1 MSVPRRW
8 GFTLVELLVVITI
21 IGILI
26 ALLLP
31 AVQSAREAARR
42 TQCQNNL
49 KQIGL
54 ACLNH
59 ENAHGIFPSNG
70 WGWGWVGDPDQG
82 VGRRQPG
89 GWIYHILPYLE
100 QQALYS
106 IGQGK
111 SFSEK
116 RVFNRTMV
124 STPLGVFTCPSRRR
138 AAAWPVRADW
148 YDLNWVNVDDARS
161 LQIARSDYAV
171 NAGVDSW
178 VEHRKGPADLA
189 AGITWA
195 QTATIDRNGIAHQCS
210 EITMADIKDGSSNT
224 LLAGEKYLNPDH
236 YQTGGDGG
244 DNESMY
250 AGNDNDTARVA
261 YYDPANPAASKLP
274 MQDRPGTADSYR
286 FGSAHAAGLHFVF
299 CDGSVRTI
307 SYSIDPQTFVYL
319 AHRRDG
325 QALDASKY

>member
-1 MSVPRRW
+1 MQGNRRR

-42 TQCQNNL
+42 TQCLNNL

-89 GWIYHILPYLE
+89 GWIYQILPYLE
-100 QQALYS
+100 QEALYNL
-106 IGQGK
+106 GRGK
-111 SFSEK
+111 TFEEK
-116 RVFNRTMV
+116 KVLNRTLV
-124 STPLGVFTCPSRRR
+124 STPLVVFTCPSRRR
-138 AAAWPVRADW
+138 AAAWPVQPSM
-148 YDLNWVNVDDARS
+148 YDLNWVNVENAS
-161 LQIARSDYAV
+161 TLQIARSDYAI
-171 NAGVDSW
+171 NAGVATW
-178 VEHRKGPADLA
+178 VDHSKGPADLA
-189 AGITWA
+189 SGANWPTK
-195 QTATIDRNGIAHQCS
+195 DYNGIGHQCS
-210 EITMADIKDGSSNT
+210 EIAMADIKDGTSHT
-224 LLAGEKYLNPDH
+224 FLAGEKYLNPSH
-236 YQTGGDGG
+236 YNTGGDGG

-261 YYDPANPAASKLP
+261 YYDPSNSANNKLP
-274 MQDRPGTADSYR
+274 MQDRPGYGDSYR

-299 CDGSVRTI
+299 CDGSVRAI

-319 AHRRDG
+319 ADRRDG

>member
-1 MSVPRRW
+1 MYSTRRR

-100 QQALYS
+100 QEALYN
-106 IGQGK
+106 IGRGK
-111 SFSEK
+111 TFAEK
-116 RVFNRTMV
+116 RVLNRTMV
-124 STPLGVFTCPSRRR
+124 STPLTVMTCPSRRR
-138 AAAWPVRADW
+138 AAAWPVQSY
-148 YDLNWVNVDDARS
+148 YDLNWVNVDSVAS

-171 NAGVDSW
+171 NAGVATW
-178 VEHRKGPADLA
+178 VDHSKGPSDLA
-189 AGITWA
+189 GGANWPTKDA
-195 QTATIDRNGIAHQCS
+195 NGIAHQGS
-210 EITMADIKDGSSNT
+210 EITMADVKDGSSNT
-224 LLAGEKYLNPDH
+224 FLAGEKYINADQ
-236 YQTGGDGG
+236 YNTGGDGG
-244 DNESMY
+244 DNESLY
-250 AGNDNDTARVA
+250 SGNDNDTARVA
-261 YYDPANPAASKLP
+261 YYDPASPGNNKLP
-274 MQDRPGTADSYR
+274 MQDRPGITDSYR

-299 CDGSVRTI
+299 CDGSVRVI

-325 QALDASKY
+325 QAMDASKY

>member
-1 MSVPRRW
+1 MSPNRRW

-42 TQCQNNL
+42 AQCQHNI

-59 ENAHGIFPSNG
+59 ESAYRIFPSNG

-82 VGRRQPG
+82 AGRRQPG

-100 QQALYS
+100 QEALYNL
-106 IGQGK
+106 GRGK
-111 SFSEK
+111 TFAEK
-116 RVFNRTMV
+116 KVLNRTLV
-124 STPLGVFTCPSRRR
+124 STPLVVFTCPSRRR
-138 AAAWPVRADW
+138 AAPWPVQSI
-148 YDLNWVNVDDARS
+148 YDLNWINVDNAS
-161 LQIARSDYAV
+161 TLQIARSDYAV
-171 NAGVDSW
+171 NAGVATW
-178 VEHRKGPADLA
+178 VEHSKGPGDLA
-189 AGITWA
+189 GGANWPTL
-195 QTATIDRNGIAHQCS
+195 DYNGIAHQCS
-210 EITMADIKDGSSNT
+210 EIAMADIKDGSSNT
-224 LLAGEKYLNPDH
+224 FLAGEKYLNPDH
-236 YQTGGDGG
+236 YNTGGDGG

-250 AGNDNDTARVA
+250 AGNDNDNARVA
-261 YYDPANPAASKLP
+261 YYDPANSGNNKLP
-274 MQDRPGTADSYR
+274 MQDRPAYGDSYR
-286 FGSAHAAGLHFVF
+286 FGSAHAAGLYFVF
-299 CDGSVRTI
+299 CDGSVRMI

-319 AHRRDG
+319 ANRKDG